1 VIGVKKSEKISTE
14 NWIVI
19 IGIGICLLMM
29 IIGGLITTSLSFVTG
44 VLVGGAYG
52 VLNFKLLEY
61 TLKKALKMP
70 PAKAQS
76 YIQTRYMLRYILTGV
91 VIYIAIIFPAVDVI
105 GLILGL
111 IANKLSVL
119 FCKAL
124 LKNLP

>member
-61 TLKKALKMP
+61 TLKKALKM
-70 PAKAQS
+70 
-76 YIQTRYMLRYILTGV
+76 LRYILTGV

>member
-1 VIGVKKSEKISTE
+1 MIRVKRNEKISTE
-14 NWIVI
+14 TWIVI
-19 IGIGICLLMM
+19 IGIGICLLIMLV
-29 IIGGLITTSLSFVTG
+29 GGLITRSISFVTG

-61 TLKKALKMP
+61 TLGKALKMP
-70 PAKAQS
+70 PAKAQT
-76 YIQTRYMLRYILTGV
+76 YIQTRYILRYILTGV

>member
-1 VIGVKKSEKISTE
+1 VKRNEKISTE
-14 NWIVI
+14 TWIVI
-19 IGIGICLLMM
+19 IGIGICLLIMLV
-29 IIGGLITTSLSFVTG
+29 GGLITRSISFVTG

-61 TLKKALKMP
+61 TLGKALKMP
-70 PAKAQS
+70 PAKAQT
-76 YIQTRYMLRYILTGV
+76 YIQTRYILRYILTGV

>member
-1 VIGVKKSEKISTE
+1 MKKSEKISTE

-29 IIGGLITTSLSFVTG
+29 IIGGLITTSLNFVTG

-61 TLKKALKMP
+61 TLKKALTMP

-91 VIYIAIIFPAVDVI
+91 VIYIAIIFPMVDVI

-124 LKNLP
+124 LKNMP